1 MAELKFENLFRVDVV
16 EHETGWVQRPCP
28 KDTKFF
34 DDEQEAIAY
43 AKSKTEY
50 GKNCS
55 WIGNVTRI
63 V

>member
-1 MAELKFENLFRVDVV
+1 MAELKFENLFRVDVT
-16 EHETGWVQRPCP
+16 EHEAGWGQRPCP
-28 KDTKFF
+28 EDTKFF

-50 GKNCS
+50 GNNYS
-55 WIGNVTRI
+55 WIANVTRI